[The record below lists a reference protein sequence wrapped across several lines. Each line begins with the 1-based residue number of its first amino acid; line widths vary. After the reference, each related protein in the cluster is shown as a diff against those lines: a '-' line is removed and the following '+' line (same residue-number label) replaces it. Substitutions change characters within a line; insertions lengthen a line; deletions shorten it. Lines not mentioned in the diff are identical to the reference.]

1 MTSGLD
7 EPFSP
12 GQIALTNYKQ
22 TRKRELS
29 TAAPDPNPKKNE
41 NSEENTAKITE
52 NGQKLHSDGKILVS
66 DGHNGQELNS
76 ECKTP
81 NSVPKNGQ
89 ELNSECK
96 TSNSVPKN
104 GQELDSDG
112 NSPDSM
118 PNHGQELHSD
128 CKIPDSSTKN
138 GQELN
143 PEGKIT
149 NPHLKNAEYNFDQ
162 DYEYLRPPLYAMTLK
177 KKDILSKQIS
187 IINSGLITTRQIYHD
202 HSTYTLVEISDLTYW
217 KQKVLLASRGAPL
230 SSFWSDAEIFRMVDS
245 PYKAKREQPHMA
257 KEDLYRGY
265 SRMDLIFL
273 LESWVC
279 ELTWE
284 MTDLE
289 ELRFLFNGQVAIVGR
304 DLTYNPVI
312 YLNLTGID
320 IANAKSYGKLLSKVL
335 AVARTYMCVPTKIE
349 TMWVI
354 LDTNYSNH
362 IIKNL
367 SAIHV
372 ALKPLEYLQ
381 SIISQVAWARPPK
394 NFAFLYSFA
403 TQLGYLDEEA
413 SHKFDI

>member
-1 MTSGLD
+1 MTENLD
-7 EPFSP
+7 EPLSP
-12 GQIALTNYKQ
+12 GQIALANYKQ
-22 TRKRELS
+22 TGKRRLS
-29 TAAPDPNPKKNE
+29 TAAPDPNPQKNE
-41 NSEENTAKITE
+41 NSEENTAKIPK
-52 NGQKLHSDGKILVS
+52 NGQKLDSEPKIPDPS
-66 DGHNGQELNS
+66 PKYGQKLDS
-76 ECKTP
+76 EPKIP
-81 NSVPKNGQ
+81 DPSPKNGQ
-89 ELNSECK
+89 KLDSEPK
-96 TSNSVPKN
+96 TPNPTPKN
-104 GQELDSDG
+104 AVY
-112 NSPDSM
+112 
-118 PNHGQELHSD
+118 
-128 CKIPDSSTKN
+128 I
-138 GQELN
+138 
-143 PEGKIT
+143 
-149 NPHLKNAEYNFDQ
+149 FDQ

-177 KKDILSKQIS
+177 KKDIQSRKIS

-202 HSTYTLVEISDLTYW
+202 QSTYTRDEISDLTYW
-217 KQKVLLASRGAPL
+217 KQKVLLESRGAPL
-230 SSFWSDAEIFRMVDS
+230 SNFWSDAEIFRMVDS
-245 PYKAKREQPHMA
+245 PFMAKRDQPHMA

-273 LESWVC
+273 LEHWVC

-320 IANAKSYGKLLSKVL
+320 LANAKSYGNLLSKVL

-354 LDTNYSNH
+354 LDTNYSTD

-394 NFAFLYSFA
+394 NFAFLYTFA
-403 TQLGYLDEEA
+403 TQLGYLNEEA

>member
-1 MTSGLD
+1 
-7 EPFSP
+7 
-12 GQIALTNYKQ
+12 
-22 TRKRELS
+22 
-29 TAAPDPNPKKNE
+29 
-41 NSEENTAKITE
+41 
-52 NGQKLHSDGKILVS
+52 
-66 DGHNGQELNS
+66 
-76 ECKTP
+76 
-81 NSVPKNGQ
+81 
-89 ELNSECK
+89 
-96 TSNSVPKN
+96 
-104 GQELDSDG
+104 
-112 NSPDSM
+112 
-118 PNHGQELHSD
+118 
-128 CKIPDSSTKN
+128 
-138 GQELN
+138 
-143 PEGKIT
+143 
-149 NPHLKNAEYNFDQ
+149 
-162 DYEYLRPPLYAMTLK
+162 
-177 KKDILSKQIS
+177 
-187 IINSGLITTRQIYHD
+187 
-202 HSTYTLVEISDLTYW
+202 
-217 KQKVLLASRGAPL
+217 VLLASRGAPL

-245 PYKAKREQPHMA
+245 PFKAKREQPHMA

-289 ELRFLFNGQVAIVGR
+289 ELRFLYNGQVAIIGR

-320 IANAKSYGKLLSKVL
+320 LANAKSYGKLLSKVL

-354 LDTNYSNH
+354 LDTNYSND

>member
-7 EPFSP
+7 EPISP
-12 GQIALTNYKQ
+12 GQIALANYKQ

-41 NSEENTAKITE
+41 NSEENTAKIPE
-52 NGQKLHSDGKILVS
+52 NGQKLDSEGKILVS
-66 DGHNGQELNS
+66 EGHRGQELDSEGKTPDSVPINRQELDS

-81 NSVPKNGQ
+81 
-89 ELNSECK
+89 
-96 TSNSVPKN
+96 
-104 GQELDSDG
+104 DSI
-112 NSPDSM
+112 
-118 PNHGQELHSD
+118 PNNGQELHSD
-128 CKIPDSSTKN
+128 CKIPDSSPKN
-138 GQELN
+138 GKNLI
-143 PEGKIT
+143 PEGKIP
-149 NPHLKNAEYNFDQ
+149 NPSLKNAEYNFDQ

-202 HSTYTLVEISDLTYW
+202 HSTYTLAEISDLTYW

-245 PYKAKREQPHMA
+245 PYKAKRDQPHMA